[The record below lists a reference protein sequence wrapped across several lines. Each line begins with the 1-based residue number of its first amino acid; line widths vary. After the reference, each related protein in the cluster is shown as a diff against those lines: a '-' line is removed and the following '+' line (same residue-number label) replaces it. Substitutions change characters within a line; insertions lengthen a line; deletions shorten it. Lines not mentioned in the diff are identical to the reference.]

1 MEHDFWHR
9 RWRKNEIG
17 FHQETVNPYL
27 AEHWPELDLGAGS
40 TVFVP
45 LCGKSRDLAWL
56 HSRGHGVVGVE
67 LSRVAVEAFFHEQHL
82 RAGPAPQGAFECWQ
96 ADGYRLLG
104 GDFFALQPAD
114 LGPVDAIYD
123 RASLIALP
131 AAMRVRYAAHLRD
144 LLPADLPLLLV
155 TVEYRQQEMDGPPF
169 AVQQD
174 EVEALYA
181 AWQPTLVARHDIL
194 AEAQRFRDKGVTR
207 MHEAIYRMT
216 TPGPA

>member
-9 RWRKNEIG
+9 RWHKNEIG

-27 AEHWPELDLGAGS
+27 VEHWPGLDLGAGS
-40 TVFVP
+40 TAFVP

-56 HSRGHGVVGVE
+56 HGRGHGVVGVE
-67 LSRVAVEAFFHEQHL
+67 LSRVAVEAFLHEQHL
-82 RAGPAPQGAFECWQ
+82 RANPKPQGAFECWQ
-96 ADGYRLLG
+96 TDGYRLLC
-104 GDFFALQPAD
+104 GDFFALQPTD
-114 LGPVDAIYD
+114 LGPVDAVYD

-131 AAMRVRYAAHLRD
+131 PALRVRYAAHLRG
-144 LLPADLPLLLV
+144 LLPAGLPLLLV
-155 TVEYRQQEMDGPPF
+155 TVEYRQEEMDGPPF
-169 AVQQD
+169 AVQQQ

-194 AEAQRFRDKGVTR
+194 AEAQRFRDQGVTR

-216 TPGPA
+216 TPGLA